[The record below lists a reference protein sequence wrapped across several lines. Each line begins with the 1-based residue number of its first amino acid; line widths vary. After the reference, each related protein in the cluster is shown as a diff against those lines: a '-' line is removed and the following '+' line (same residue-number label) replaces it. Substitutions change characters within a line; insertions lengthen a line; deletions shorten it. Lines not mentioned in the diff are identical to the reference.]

1 MQGAT
6 LCPLGLDG
14 DKSKYLQNFN
24 VEIVRNLL
32 LGRQTRKWKRCSLFW
47 EITQPIAAVP
57 YGRFGTTYRFHLQG
71 SIPGYQTK
79 KGPVKDKDLWASG
92 ALHN

>member
-32 LGRQTRKWKRCSLFW
+32 LGIQTRKWKRCSLFW

-57 YGRFGTTYRFHLQG
+57 YGRFGTTSVPSSRFNTRLPDEEW
-71 SIPGYQTK
+71 SRK
-79 KGPVKDKDLWASG
+79 R
-92 ALHN
+92 